1 MRQIIIYRSRTGFT
15 ERYAKWVAEALKC
28 TCVPVEQVET
38 IRLADYDVIIF
49 GSSFRAGTIES
60 IKWYKENVLP
70 AGKLNVVFV
79 TGATPPASPEV
90 IKSMEQNFS
99 RQERKEIRTFYLQ
112 SGLNYEAM
120 NFGDKL
126 MMKMFRSM
134 LKSKK
139 IKNEEARAFA
149 ELVQKSFDRCDPAN
163 LDPMLNYLQ
172 GL

>member
-1 MRQIIIYRSRTGFT
+1 MKQIIIYRSRTGFT
-15 ERYAKWVAEALKC
+15 RRYAKWLADSLKC
-28 TCVPVEQVET
+28 ECIPVDEAGS
-38 IRLADYDVIIF
+38 ICLADYDVIIF

-60 IKWYKENVLP
+60 IKWYKETVLP

-90 IKSMEQNFS
+90 IKSIEQNFN
-99 RQERKEIRTFYLQ
+99 RQERKEIRIFYLQ
-112 SGLNYEAM
+112 SGLNYEEM
-120 NFGDKL
+120 NLGDKL

-139 IKNEEARAFA
+139 AKTEDERAFA
-149 ELVQKSFDRCDPAN
+149 ELVQRSFDHSDPAN
-163 LDPMLNYLQ
+163 MEPMLNYLQ